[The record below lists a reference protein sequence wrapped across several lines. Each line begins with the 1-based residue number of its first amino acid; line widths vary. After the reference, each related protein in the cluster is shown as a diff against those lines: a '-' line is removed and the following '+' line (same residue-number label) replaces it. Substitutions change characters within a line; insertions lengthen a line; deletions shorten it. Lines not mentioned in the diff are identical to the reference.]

1 MTRVLSIS
9 ADRSKM
15 GILVPGSAA
24 YARQK
29 AYAEKLGT
37 LDIIG
42 FSLQTDSFAETRDG
56 ALRMYPTR
64 SVTKFLYGLNA
75 IFMAAK
81 MPWPDVVSVQDP
93 FETGLIGLIISR
105 FVQKP
110 LHVQVHTDF
119 LAPEYTRHSLL
130 NRFRV
135 WVAGIV
141 LKRAARVRVV
151 SERIRISIQTRYRL
165 DTPVSVLPI
174 FVDIEKIRA
183 TSPSTTLSARF
194 ERYSKKILYVGRL
207 EPEKHPCLA
216 LRAFAK
222 AALQGAC
229 LIVVGSGSEAAYL
242 RKLASELGIIDRV
255 FFEGE
260 TSSAPYY
267 ALADL
272 VLVTSRYEGYGLVIV
287 EALARG
293 IPVLSTDVGIA
304 REAGALVSSEHEY
317 ADALR
322 RWFVDGPREGR
333 LTGYPYANFEE
344 YVAAYCAD
352 IEACIMSA

>member
-9 ADRSKM
+9 ADRSGR

-24 YARQK
+24 YLRQR
-29 AYAEKLGT
+29 AYAEKIGT

-42 FSLQTDSFAETRDG
+42 FSLQTDPYTERRDG
-56 ALRMYPTR
+56 ALRVHPTR
-64 SVTKFLYGLNA
+64 SITKFLYGLNA
-75 IFMAAK
+75 VFMAAK

-93 FETGLIGLIISR
+93 FEIGLTGLVISR

-119 LAPEYTRHSLL
+119 LAPEYARHSLL
-130 NRFRV
+130 NRLRV
-135 WVAGIV
+135 RVAGIV
-141 LKRAARVRVV
+141 LRRATRVRVV
-151 SERIRISIQTRYRL
+151 SERIRISIQTRYGL
-165 DTPVSVLPI
+165 DVPVSVLPI
-174 FVDIEKIRA
+174 FVDIEKIQSA
-183 TSPSTTLSARF
+183 EPSPALSIRF
-194 ERYSKKILYVGRL
+194 ETYSKRLLYVGRL

-222 AALQGAC
+222 AAPRDAC
-229 LIVVGSGSEAAYL
+229 LIVVGTGSEAAYL
-242 RKLASELGIIDRV
+242 RQLADELDISSRV

-260 TSSAPYY
+260 TDAAPYY

-287 EALARG
+287 EALAAG
-293 IPVLSTDVGIA
+293 KPVLSTDVGVA
-304 REAGALVSSEHEY
+304 SEMGAIVTSETEY
-317 ADALR
+317 PTSLT

-333 LTGYPYANFEE
+333 LVSYPYANFEE

-352 IEACIMSA
+352 IEACIMPV